1 MTPAKVNKNG
11 KILMIKKRL
20 ATLQTNLFSAVCNLQ
35 YGPSDEALKFMRN
48 PTELLPALSIIQ
60 KQIISSKWHPPVS
73 IHYPPE
79 SVRVAKCFFSN
90 QKSQFGKTLVG
101 LRLENVDVFY
111 GHSEYFRDI

>member
-79 SVRVAKCFFSN
+79 SVRVARWFFQTN
-90 QKSQFGKTLVG
+90 NPNLGKILWA
-101 LRLENVDVFY
+101 LDWKMLIFWPY
-111 GHSEYFRDI
+111 GIF